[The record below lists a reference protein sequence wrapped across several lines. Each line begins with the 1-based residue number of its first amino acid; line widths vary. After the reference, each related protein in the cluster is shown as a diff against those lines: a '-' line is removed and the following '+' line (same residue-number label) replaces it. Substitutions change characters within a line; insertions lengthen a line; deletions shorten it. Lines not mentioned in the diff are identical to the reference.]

1 MSNITGAGSP
11 ARQSMNQMDE
21 LFAQAMTRLHSAAL
35 PVVISGAVPASMAVA
50 YSGGLDSSV
59 LLHLAHA
66 YAQRHGIA
74 LHAFHVHHGLS
85 PNADAWLAHCRQTCS
100 ALAIHFDVRHIDLSA
115 RDNIEEAARV
125 GRYAALGAM
134 CREHG
139 AGLLLTAHHQDDQAE
154 TVLLQLLRGSGVA
167 GMSGMD
173 QANVAPD
180 LLGDPTLVIARPLL
194 AASREELEACA
205 AEHHIAHIEDESNQD
220 PRYARNA
227 LRLQVMPILAQCFP
241 GYQERFSR
249 AARHAQAA
257 QRLLITLAQQD
268 LAACLQGEYLSLPA
282 LRQLDPDRI
291 DNVLR
296 YWFGTRNLRM
306 PSAAWLLELR
316 TQLLEAKEDAQLC
329 VTHPA
334 CHIRRY
340 RERVFLTPRRAPPDE
355 DLGPQPFVW
364 NGAASMHFPAFG
376 GTLHVEAASNGNGVT
391 AEWLRQQTLTMVPRS
406 GGEKLRLAFNRPA
419 KSLKYHFQVLDVPAW
434 ERPYLPLV
442 FVGEQ
447 LLYAAG
453 IGMDCYASDNG
464 EGRVVLRWQADLQ

>member
-11 ARQSMNQMDE
+11 ARHSVHQLDE
-21 LFAQAMTRLHSAAL
+21 LFEQAMTRLQGAAL
-35 PVVISGAVPASMAVA
+35 PVVVAADAVAVSMAVA

-66 YAQRHGIA
+66 CAQRHGIT

-85 PNADAWLAHCRQTCS
+85 PNADAWLAHCRQECR
-100 ALAIHFDVRHIDLSA
+100 ALDIPFDVRHIDLNA
-115 RDNIEEAARV
+115 RDNVEEAARI
-125 GRYAALGAM
+125 GRYAALGEM
-134 CREHG
+134 CRQHG
-139 AGLLLTAHHQDDQAE
+139 ATVLLTAHHQDDQAE

-173 QANVAPD
+173 QANTAPD

-194 AASREELEACA
+194 AASREELEACVVA
-205 AEHHIAHIEDESNQD
+205 RQIAHIEDESNHD

-227 LRLQVMPILAQCFP
+227 LRLQVMPVLAQCFP

-249 AARHAQAA
+249 AARHAQSA

-268 LAACLQGEYLSLPA
+268 LATCLQGEYLSLPA

-291 DNVLR
+291 DNLLR
-296 YWFGTRNLRM
+296 YWFGTRHLRM

-364 NGAASMHFPAFG
+364 DGAASMHFPAFG
-376 GTLHVEAASNGNGVT
+376 GTLFVEPASTGVSS
-391 AEWLRQQTLTMVPRS
+391 EWLRQQTLTIVPRS
-406 GGEKLRLAFNRPA
+406 GGEKLRLAANRPA
-419 KSLKYHFQVLDVPAW
+419 KSLKYHFQAGDVPAW
-434 ERPYLPLV
+434 ERPYLPIV

-453 IGMDCYASDNG
+453 IGMDCHASDSG
-464 EGRVVLRWQADLQ
+464 EGRVILRWQADLQ